1 LPLQARPLKGAS
13 VSLEVEIDHVQGR
26 FRLKA
31 SIRVAGGLTAL
42 FGRSGSGKTTLINAV
57 AGLVRPRRGRI
68 VADGAV
74 LLDTQSGVFVPAHRR
89 RIGYVFQEGRLF
101 PHLTVRQNLLFGRW
115 FAGRSGGSRDVDLDA
130 VVALLGLEPL
140 LARRPG
146 GLSGGEKQRVAI
158 GRALLAHPRLLLMDE
173 PLAALDAARK
183 AEILPYLE
191 RLRDETGVP
200 IVYVSHALAEV
211 ARLATTVVVLE
222 QGQVV
227 ATGPAADVLGRGDLP
242 AVNPEGAGG
251 AVLEAQVA
259 GHDDAYGLTHL
270 ATCAGPLQVPR
281 LDRPL
286 GAAIRLRI
294 RARDVM
300 LSLERPGAVSALNV
314 LSGRIAAV
322 SPSDG
327 TSPSVAVRID
337 CNGAALI
344 ARITRKSLDRLG
356 LAPGQA
362 VHAVVKSVS
371 LDQGEPAASPT
382 RRHDEDA

>member
-1 LPLQARPLKGAS
+1 MLDVDVAVRRGDFRIEAAFAS
-13 VSLEVEIDHVQGR
+13 DAPIV
-26 FRLKA
+26 
-31 SIRVAGGLTAL
+31 AL
-42 FGRSGSGKTTLINAV
+42 FGRSGSGKTTLVNAI
-57 AGLVRPRRGRI
+57 AGLVHPTRGRI
-68 VADGAV
+68 VVDGV
-74 LLDTQSGVFVPAHRR
+74 TLVDTQAGVFVPKHRR

-101 PHLTVRQNLLFGRW
+101 PHLSVRQNLLFGRW
-115 FAGRSGGSRDVDLDA
+115 FAHGRPDGGSETADFDGIVDL
-130 VVALLGLEPL
+130 LGIGAL

-173 PLAALDAARK
+173 PLAALDDARK
-183 AEILPYLE
+183 SEILPYVE
-191 RLRDETGVP
+191 RLRDEAGVP
-200 IVYVSHALAEV
+200 IVYVSHSIAEV
-211 ARLATTVVVLE
+211 ARLATTVVVLDK
-222 QGQVV
+222 GRVV
-227 ATGPAADVLGRGDLP
+227 ATGPAAEVLGRFDLP
-242 AVNPEGAGG
+242 AVDPEGADG
-251 AVLEAQVA
+251 AVLEARVA
-259 GHDDAYGLTHL
+259 GHGDNYGLTQL
-270 ATCAGPLQVPR
+270 ATPAGDLLVPR

-300 LSLERPGAVSALNV
+300 LSVGRPEAVSALNV
-314 LSGRIAAV
+314 LPGRIAAV

-327 TSPSVAVRID
+327 ASPSVAVRLD

-371 LDQGEPAASPT
+371 LDQGEPAAPPA
-382 RRHDEDA
+382 RRHNEGA